1 MEKMFL
7 GKLEAGKKEF
17 EEFKIAARENEK
29 QIHSEVKTVKSE
41 KAEMARQLEEQQNK
55 AQEEL

>member
-1 MEKMFL
+1 LESITDLDATIKRREQQIADMEKMFL

-29 QIHSEVKTVKSE
+29 
-41 KAEMARQLEEQQNK
+41 
-55 AQEEL
+55 